1 MTFRFVGSE
10 LQIGNV
16 LLKTFGH
23 PIDLDAET
31 AKEIIAH
38 EHSAPLLPDAAFT
51 ELGFT
56 AEDLRWA
63 NSETFKA
70 KRKQAWA
77 AMDELRARL
86 RSGGNFEKETE

>member
-10 LQIGNV
+10 MQIGNV
-16 LLKTFGH
+16 LLRTFGQ
-23 PIDLDAET
+23 PLDLDADT

-56 AEDLRWA
+56 QDELRWA
-63 NSETFKA
+63 NSDNFKA
-70 KRKQAWA
+70 KRKLAWV

-86 RSGGNFEKETE
+86 RSGRTFEKEPE